1 MIEAVGAVIAVIA
14 VIAVM
19 FALYLMSVAAGA
31 VILSLFD
38 REQKKELE
46 AEPDTE

>member
-1 MIEAVGAVIAVIA
+1 MIEAVGAVIA

-38 REQKKELE
+38 REQEKELE